1 MPTTAT
7 WVYQGRVIT
16 SIKDMPEGTYGFIY
30 EVKYKPTDIRY
41 IGKKV
46 LYFERNKR
54 LGKKALAELREERSK
69 QGLRGRVPIKQ
80 KVITESDWKDYFGS
94 QKEIL
99 TLSKEDNAGENWE
112 KHILQF
118 VPNKKLLI
126 CFVGIP
132 GSGKTYLAKI
142 IEKKFKGI
150 RINSDNL
157 RKVINKNITKNLLYF
172 YF

>member
-1 MPTTAT
+1 MEYMPTTAT

-30 EVKYKPTDIRY
+30 EVIYKPTDVRY

-54 LGKKALAELREERSK
+54 LGKKALAALREERSK

-80 KVITESDWKDYFGS
+80 KIITESDWKDYFGS
-94 QKEIL
+94 QKEIV

-112 KHILQF
+112 KRILEF
-118 VPNKKLLI
+118 VPNKKLLTYYETKHLFKNDVLENQYSAHI
-126 CFVGIP
+126 NDNIL
-132 GSGKTYLAKI
+132 GK
-142 IEKKFKGI
+142 FF
-150 RINSDNL
+150 
-157 RKVINKNITKNLLYF
+157 RKDF
-172 YF
+172 D